1 MRLKGFAT
9 MTIRTTIIAST
20 ALLALTACGRN
31 TETAQTNTAATAEG
45 DNTSMASISP
55 TPAAASAAQSFA
67 NAAAASDIFEIETS
81 QAALSKST
89 SASVKAYAQ
98 KMIDAHTASTA
109 KLKVAAAG
117 VTPALTPDPTLN
129 PEQQQKL
136 DQLKALNGT
145 AFDQAYIAEQ
155 ATGHQQT
162 LDTLKA
168 YAATGDTPALKMF
181 ATNLIPIV
189 TAHLNMVKGLKA

>member
-1 MRLKGFAT
+1 

-31 TETAQTNTAATAEG
+31 AETTQANTATIAQAGDTGMATAAP
-45 DNTSMASISP
+45 TSV
-55 TPAAASAAQSFA
+55 AASAAQAFA
-67 NAAAASDIFEIETS
+67 NAAAASDAFEIATS

-89 SASVKAYAQ
+89 SASVKTYAQ

-109 KLKVAAAG
+109 KLKTAAAEA
-117 VTPALTPDPTLN
+117 TPALTPDPTLN

-155 ATGHQQT
+155 AAGHQQT

-168 YAATGDTPALKMF
+168 YAATGDTPALKTF
-181 ATNLIPIV
+181 ATNLVPIV

>member
-1 MRLKGFAT
+1 

-31 TETAQTNTAATAEG
+31 ADTAQTNAATTAQAG
-45 DNTSMASISP
+45 DTGMTTTSPS
-55 TPAAASAAQSFA
+55 PAAASAAQSFA
-67 NAAAASDIFEIETS
+67 NAAAASDAFEIATS

-89 SASVKAYAQ
+89 STSVKAYAQ

-109 KLKVAAAG
+109 KLKTAAAEA
-117 VTPALTPDPTLN
+117 TPALTPNPMLN

-136 DQLKALNGT
+136 DQLKSLSGT

-155 ATGHQQT
+155 AAGHQQT

-168 YAATGDTPALKMF
+168 YAATGDKPALKTF

-189 TAHLNMVKGLKA
+189 TAHLNMVKGLKV